1 MRTRILSGVLL
12 LPFLIF
18 VVVSG
23 GLWLK
28 AAVGILG
35 LIGMYE
41 FYHAFSKENR
51 GLHIIGYAFAIF
63 YAVFLEQIIHGDN
76 YFNIFVSIFLVVLLI
91 YTVVCYGKTNAL
103 EGMTGFFG
111 FFYAFFLLSH
121 VYLIREY
128 TYGKLFVWL
137 AFIAAFGCDTGAYFA
152 GVTFGKHKLV
162 PALSPKKTIEGSIGG
177 ILTATLLALAYGLW
191 ISRYY
196 VLEGVNILLLCGLTG
211 FFGSFLAQ
219 IGDLA
224 ASAMKRLTGIKD
236 FGKLIPGHGGV
247 LDRFDSVILT
257 APAVYY
263 IMIFLIEIKPN

>member
-1 MRTRILSGVLL
+1 MKTRILSAVLL
-12 LPFLIF
+12 LPLLIF

-23 GLWLK
+23 GVWLQT
-28 AAVGILG
+28 AVGILG
-35 LIGMYE
+35 LIGMHE
-41 FYHAFSKENR
+41 FYQAFSKENK
-51 GLHIIGYAFAIF
+51 GLHLIGYIFAAFYMIF
-63 YAVFLEQIIHGDN
+63 IEQIINGDN

-152 GVTFGKHKLV
+152 GVALGKHKLV

-177 ILTATLLALAYGLW
+177 ILMATILALVYGQW

-196 VLEGVNILLLCGLTG
+196 VLGV
-211 FFGSFLAQ
+211 
-219 IGDLA
+219 
-224 ASAMKRLTGIKD
+224 
-236 FGKLIPGHGGV
+236 
-247 LDRFDSVILT
+247 
-257 APAVYY
+257 
-263 IMIFLIEIKPN
+263 